1 MNTRLRFPL
10 LGFTAA
16 LLGACAAPSL
26 PPDSAAPPAQYIN
39 AQSTAPL
46 TITTQWWR
54 GYHDPLLDRLVQR
67 AMDDNLDVQITLAR
81 IDAARALRQV
91 SASAGSP
98 NLDLGA
104 SAARQRTSAY
114 QTGFSDAVIDEPL
127 SLGVGASWELDL
139 FGRIREGVRAA
150 DAEMVA
156 SEEQARAVRVALVG
170 DVVQA
175 YAQARGLEQR
185 LAIVRQ
191 SAQSQAETSQLSE
204 QLYAA
209 GSSPQAD
216 VLRARAQADS
226 TAARVPALQLE
237 WQRAVHQL
245 SVLLAMPSAELY
257 GQMQQSPVS
266 VREVAVQDAGTP
278 ADLLRQR
285 PDVKAAEARVIA
297 AYARVGVAKAELMP
311 RLSLSAAIGSLIN
324 GMSAANLASSTFWL
338 AGVNASA
345 PLFDGGRRKA
355 QVALRDAEAREA
367 LLAYRRTVL
376 VAVAQVESAL
386 AAAQR
391 NAERQVLLARSAE
404 QAGSALEQIRR
415 SWQAGEAPLLDVLE
429 AQRSQL
435 SAQSALAMVRTAQWQ
450 NQALLV
456 SALGG

>member
-1 MNTRLRFPL
+1 
-10 LGFTAA
+10 
-16 LLGACAAPSL
+16 
-26 PPDSAAPPAQYIN
+26 
-39 AQSTAPL
+39 
-46 TITTQWWR
+46 
-54 GYHDPLLDRLVQR
+54 
-67 AMDDNLDVQITLAR
+67 
-81 IDAARALRQV
+81 
-91 SASAGSP
+91 
-98 NLDLGA
+98 
-104 SAARQRTSAY
+104 
-114 QTGFSDAVIDEPL
+114 
-127 SLGVGASWELDL
+127 
-139 FGRIREGVRAA
+139 
-150 DAEMVA
+150 MVA

-237 WQRAVHQL
+237 WQRAVHRL

>member
-39 AQSTAPL
+39 AQSTGPL

-355 QVALRDAEAREA
+355 QVALRDAE
-367 LLAYRRTVL
+367 
-376 VAVAQVESAL
+376 
-386 AAAQR
+386 
-391 NAERQVLLARSAE
+391 RQVLLARSAE